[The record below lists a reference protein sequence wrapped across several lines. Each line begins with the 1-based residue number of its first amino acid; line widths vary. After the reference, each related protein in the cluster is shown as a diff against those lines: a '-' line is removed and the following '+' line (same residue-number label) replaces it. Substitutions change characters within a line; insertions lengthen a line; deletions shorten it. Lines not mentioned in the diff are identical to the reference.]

1 MKGGRGWRNN
11 QKYKIRER
19 IIYMN
24 NGARDPYNSDESVSL
39 LSILETIWEHKAKIA
54 ITSSVAVFLAII
66 YLFVA
71 APKYTATM
79 ILAAV
84 QEQGSSST
92 LGALGQF
99 SAISGIKIGE
109 SDAGQRFS
117 AFIDLLTSHVVAK
130 RLMKDEQLIQ
140 KIFSKE
146 WDQNNNKWHPHSG
159 IISFLKRAPGAL
171 FGRPTWSPPTPT
183 RLAKYLSDNIN
194 VRDFGDAGMKTIS
207 IDHKDPVFAVELL
220 DKVYKAADNELKA
233 DALIRT
239 KQYIAYLE
247 RRLSAVS
254 LAEHR
259 QALSHL
265 LIDQERA
272 QMIIEAELPYSAR
285 VVSDAISS
293 DLPTEP
299 KVVVTLII
307 ALLIGVFI
315 GVLWI
320 FLLQKETAASGERI

>member
-1 MKGGRGWRNN
+1 
-11 QKYKIRER
+11 
-19 IIYMN
+19 MN
-24 NGARDPYNSDESVSL
+24 NGARDTYDSDESVSL

-54 ITSSVAVFLAII
+54 VTSSVSVFLAII

-71 APKYTATM
+71 TPKYTATM
-79 ILAAV
+79 ILAAA
-84 QEQGSSST
+84 QEQGNSSA

-117 AFIDLLTSHVVAK
+117 AFIDLLTSHAVAK

-140 KIFSKE
+140 KIFSNE
-146 WDQNNNKWHPHSG
+146 WDQNNNKWRPQTG
-159 IISFLKRAPGAL
+159 IIGFLKRAPGAL
-171 FGRPTWSPPTPT
+171 FGRPTWTPPSPT
-183 RLAKYLSDNIN
+183 RLAKYLSDNFNI
-194 VRDFGDAGMKTIS
+194 RDFGDSGMKTIS
-207 IDHKDPVFAVELL
+207 IDHKDPSFAIEVLH
-220 DKVYKAADNELKA
+220 KVYKAADNELKA

-239 KQYIAYLE
+239 RQYIAYLE
-247 RRLSAVS
+247 KRLSAVS

-265 LIDQERA
+265 LVDQERT

-293 DLPTEP
+293 DLPTKP

-307 ALLIGVFI
+307 ALLIGVFV

-320 FLLQKETAASGERI
+320 FLLQRGATTPGERL